1 MGLRGSKLSQIIGV
15 NKRLRSSTAVMTP
28 KGYVPVCVGVNGDF
42 RQFMVHT
49 KLLGHQEFMEL
60 LYRSAEEYGFCND
73 GVLRIPYEAKDFEEY
88 WMIKKSTPKIFKVK
102 PI

>member
-1 MGLRGSKLSQIIGV
+1 MGVRGSRLSQIIGV
-15 NKRLRSSTAVMTP
+15 SKRLRSSTPVMTP
-28 KGYVPVCVGVNGDF
+28 RGYVPVCVGVDGDF
-42 RQFMVHT
+42 QRFMVHT

-88 WMIKKSTPKIFKVK
+88 WMIKKSKPKIFKVK
-102 PI
+102 PL